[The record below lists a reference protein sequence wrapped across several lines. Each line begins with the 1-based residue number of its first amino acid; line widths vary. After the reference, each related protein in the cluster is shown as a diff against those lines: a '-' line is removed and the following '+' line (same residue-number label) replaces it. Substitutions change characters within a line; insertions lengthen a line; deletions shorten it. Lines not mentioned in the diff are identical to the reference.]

1 MCKLLSLISLIPH
14 VSYALLQAGL
24 LCGVS
29 DFNAYVWEE
38 QVSVLGLES
47 FYFGKIQSFEYL
59 IKYFLSAFGVLGIG
73 ISGGTV
79 VLLVEKIF
87 HKITK

>member
-1 MCKLLSLISLIPH
+1 M
-14 VSYALLQAGL
+14 QAGL

-38 QVSVLGLES
+38 QVSVLGIES
-47 FYFGKIQSFEYL
+47 FYFGKKQSFGHL
-59 IKYFLSAFGVLGIG
+59 INHFFVAFGVLGIG

-79 VLLVEKIF
+79 VLLVEKIV

>member
-1 MCKLLSLISLIPH
+1 M
-14 VSYALLQAGL
+14 

-47 FYFGKIQSFEYL
+47 FYFGKKQSFEHL
-59 IKYFLSAFGVLGIG
+59 IKYFLLAFGVLGIG

-79 VLLVEKIF
+79 VLLVEKIV

>member
-1 MCKLLSLISLIPH
+1 M
-14 VSYALLQAGL
+14 SYALLQAGL

-47 FYFGKIQSFEYL
+47 FYFGKIQSFEHL
-59 IKYFLSAFGVLGIG
+59 IKYFFLAFGVLGIG

-79 VLLVEKIF
+79 VLLVEKIV

>member
-1 MCKLLSLISLIPH
+1 MCKLLSLISSIPL

-47 FYFGKIQSFEYL
+47 FYFGK
-59 IKYFLSAFGVLGIG
+59 K
-73 ISGGTV
+73 
-79 VLLVEKIF
+79 
-87 HKITK
+87 TKFWTSYKVFF